1 VPLADL
7 GQNLRVAKPPEPPSI
22 AVLAALA
29 TNLDDLR
36 TRVGAA
42 AEGLSASGDDFTAGE
57 LFEVE
62 RSLHTAAR
70 RLNKMVST
78 RR

>member
-1 VPLADL
+1 
-7 GQNLRVAKPPEPPSI
+7 VAKPPESPSI

-42 AEGLSASGDDFTAGE
+42 AEALSDSGDDHTAGE
-57 LFEVE
+57 IFEVE

-70 RLNKMVST
+70 RLNKIVAS